1 MTGLDIVSRE
11 KTSATSYMWRKHVSY
26 IYKMVTATKSPV
38 SEDIPENVISTR
50 EAFADE
56 METAVICT
64 DLEKN

>member
-1 MTGLDIVSRE
+1 
-11 KTSATSYMWRKHVSY
+11 MWRKHVSY

-64 DLEKN
+64 DLEKI